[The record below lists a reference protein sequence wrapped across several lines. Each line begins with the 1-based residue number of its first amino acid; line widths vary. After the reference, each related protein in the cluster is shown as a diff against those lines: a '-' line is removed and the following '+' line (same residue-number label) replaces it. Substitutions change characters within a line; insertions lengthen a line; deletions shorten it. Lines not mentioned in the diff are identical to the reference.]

1 MDKVVAENP
10 IADKVF
16 EFIEY
21 TNQSIFLTG
30 KAGTGKTTLLKRIKK
45 ESSKKMAIVAP
56 TGVAAMNAKGTTIN
70 SFFQLP
76 PGSFFPGDIGFQNLQ
91 EGFVSIRSAVNDL
104 SYNNDKLKLFNEL
117 ELLVIDEVSMVR
129 CDVMD
134 MIDALLR
141 SVRKNNNPFGG
152 LQLLLIGDLYQLPPV
167 TKRED
172 WAVLSRAYP
181 SPYFFDSLV
190 VRQHP
195 LVQIELTKVFR
206 QTEETF
212 IKILNDIRSNH
223 IDDEGLAL
231 LNQRFNPDFKDDQ
244 DIRPIIITSH
254 NAEAN
259 LINKQKL
266 DELEGEIHTFDA
278 EVNGEFKELGLQAEQ
293 QLTLKVGAQIMF
305 IKNDTGEDRKFYN
318 GKIGKIKSIENGEI
332 YVSFVGEEDLLLTQ
346 SSWQSFEYKLDEEEQ
361 VSQNQVGEF
370 LQYPIKL
377 AWAVTIH
384 KSQGLTF
391 DHAIIDA
398 GKSFIAGQVYV
409 ALSRVRTLDGLVLR
423 SKINKD
429 SLRSNHEVINFMK
442 PLSLEQLTQMMKE
455 AQEKFVLQLVLN
467 HFRFHQVIDELN
479 LMDHDPEINK
489 ANIPLFKTQLGEII
503 AAVSSLVLLVD
514 KFKAQVMLLHQQG
527 GFAAQATFQA
537 RIVAANTYFARELAV
552 KVLNPM
558 LKLIRVKPKNK
569 IQQQIQYQL
578 QKIRQQIDN
587 SITLM
592 HIGAGLLEQ
601 PLHVEEYQAW
611 IVKHRTKQKKVQEN
625 GSAAQEAVTL
635 QLF

>member
-1 MDKVVAENP
+1 MDNVVAENP

-76 PGSFFPGDIGFQNLQ
+76 PGSFFPGDIGLQNLQ
-91 EGFVSIRSAVNDL
+91 EGFVSISSVVNDL
-104 SYNNDKLKLFNEL
+104 SYTNDKLKLFNEL

-141 SVRKNNNPFGG
+141 SVRKNSNPFGG

-172 WAVLSRAYP
+172 WTVLSMVYP
-181 SPYFFDSLV
+181 SPYFFDSII

-195 LVQIELTKVFR
+195 LVQIELNKVFR

-212 IKILNDIRSNH
+212 IKILNDIRNNQ
-223 IDDEGLAL
+223 ITDEDLKL
-231 LNQRFNPDFKDDQ
+231 LNQRFDPDLKDDR
-244 DIRPIIITSH
+244 DINPIIITSH

-266 DELEGEIHTFDA
+266 DELEGEVYTFDA
-278 EVNGEFKELGLQAEQ
+278 EVSGEFKELGLQAEQ
-293 QLTLKVGAQIMF
+293 QLALKVGAQVMF

-318 GKIGKIKSIENGEI
+318 GKIGKIKSINQGEI
-332 YVSFVGEEDLLLTQ
+332 YVSFTGEDDLLLTK
-346 SSWQSFEYKLDEEEQ
+346 SAWQSFEYKLDEEEQ
-361 VSQNQVGEF
+361 VSQNQVGEL

-409 ALSRVRTLDGLVLR
+409 ALSRVRTLDGLVLK

-429 SLRSNHEVINFMK
+429 SLRSNNEVINFMK
-442 PLSLEQLTQMMKE
+442 PLNLEQLDQMKVA
-455 AQEKFVLQLVLN
+455 AQEKFILQLVLN
-467 HFRFHQVIDELN
+467 HFRFNHIIYELN
-479 LMDHDPEINK
+479 LIDNDPEINR
-489 ANIPLFKTQLGEII
+489 ANIPM
-503 AAVSSLVLLVD
+503 
-514 KFKAQVMLLHQQG
+514 FKAQLAEIIDSISALALLIEKFQTQVKLLHQQG
-527 GFAAQATFQA
+527 GFTAQAAIQA
-537 RIVAANTYFARELAV
+537 RVVAANAYFAKELTV
-552 KVLNPM
+552 KALSPV
-558 LKLIRVKPKNK
+558 LKLVRVKPKNK
-569 IQQQIQYQL
+569 IQQQIQHQL
-578 QKIRQQIDN
+578 QKVRQQIDN
-587 SITLM
+587 AITLM
-592 HIGAGLLEQ
+592 HMGSGLLETQ
-601 PLHVEEYQAW
+601 LKTEDYQAW
-611 IVKHRTKQKKVQEN
+611 IVQQRTKQKKVQES
-625 GSAAQEAVTL
+625 GSNSQEAITL